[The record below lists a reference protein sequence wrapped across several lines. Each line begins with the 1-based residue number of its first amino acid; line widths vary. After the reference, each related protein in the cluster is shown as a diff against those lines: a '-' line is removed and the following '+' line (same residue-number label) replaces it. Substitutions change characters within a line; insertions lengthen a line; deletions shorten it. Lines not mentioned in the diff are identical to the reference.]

1 MSDTA
6 ALDELGIWSDLTEA
20 ERSEIKSVMRMRRIA
35 RGERLIEQGSTSE
48 TLFIVNF
55 GLFEVRRAGD
65 AETVAKIGVG
75 QPIGEIG
82 FFSGERRT
90 ASVFAARDSE
100 VLELDKTTF
109 DALVQR
115 HSKIQSA
122 LTRSMAKR
130 LAEMARH
137 QTKTIRMGRMR
148 TVAVIGGG
156 SGGIP
161 PSFDAGLRRS
171 MSIRD
176 RTCVLAS
183 SDAKAHFGGG
193 RLDGFDLANWL
204 AVVERENDLVVC
216 IADDALTDWTQAAIR
231 SADQLVVIAEGAG
244 AGLNR
249 VETFAFEL
257 LPATRRRLVRLHRS
271 RSGVADG
278 AEPWTRHRDVFMVH
292 HVALEDDEDFLSLR
306 RFLAGEAIGF
316 VAGGGGAFGPA
327 HVGVYKA
334 FRERGFVFDIC
345 GGSSVG
351 SGMAAAF
358 SLLMEP
364 EAIEA
369 AVHDIFVKS
378 KAFKRFILPKYAF
391 LDHTALDRAL
401 QRLYGSTLIENV
413 WKPYFAVTT
422 DLSESALRVI
432 RTGLLWRAVRASSS
446 IPGVLPPV
454 FDEEGHMLVDGAI
467 ADNVPLAVMKSLKA
481 GPNVVVHICPTDRC
495 LFDVDY
501 GFHPGSIGSLGTIDQ
516 PVFAA
521 GIAPLPSPANVIQR
535 SIFADIRRDRQPS
548 GPHDLLLHPPPFP
561 GLSFMNWDRHHDV
574 FNAAYRWGL
583 EALDRLKSDNNPA
596 IVEMERALTG
606 CQGQEKR
613 I

>member
-20 ERSEIKSVMRMRRIA
+20 ERLEIKSVMRMRRIA

-231 SADQLVVIAEGAG
+231 SADQLVVI
-244 AGLNR
+244 
-249 VETFAFEL
+249 
-257 LPATRRRLVRLHRS
+257 
-271 RSGVADG
+271 
-278 AEPWTRHRDVFMVH
+278 
-292 HVALEDDEDFLSLR
+292 
-306 RFLAGEAIGF
+306 
-316 VAGGGGAFGPA
+316 
-327 HVGVYKA
+327 
-334 FRERGFVFDIC
+334 
-345 GGSSVG
+345 
-351 SGMAAAF
+351 
-358 SLLMEP
+358 
-364 EAIEA
+364 
-369 AVHDIFVKS
+369 
-378 KAFKRFILPKYAF
+378 
-391 LDHTALDRAL
+391 
-401 QRLYGSTLIENV
+401 
-413 WKPYFAVTT
+413 
-422 DLSESALRVI
+422 
-432 RTGLLWRAVRASSS
+432 
-446 IPGVLPPV
+446 
-454 FDEEGHMLVDGAI
+454 
-467 ADNVPLAVMKSLKA
+467 
-481 GPNVVVHICPTDRC
+481 
-495 LFDVDY
+495 
-501 GFHPGSIGSLGTIDQ
+501 
-516 PVFAA
+516 
-521 GIAPLPSPANVIQR
+521 
-535 SIFADIRRDRQPS
+535 
-548 GPHDLLLHPPPFP
+548 
-561 GLSFMNWDRHHDV
+561 
-574 FNAAYRWGL
+574 
-583 EALDRLKSDNNPA
+583 
-596 IVEMERALTG
+596 
-606 CQGQEKR
+606 
-613 I
+613 